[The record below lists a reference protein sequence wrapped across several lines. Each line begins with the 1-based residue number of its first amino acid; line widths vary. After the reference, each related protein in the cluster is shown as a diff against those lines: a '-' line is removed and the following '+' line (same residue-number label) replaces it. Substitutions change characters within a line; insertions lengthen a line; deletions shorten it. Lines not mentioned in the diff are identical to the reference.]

1 MKTDEIRY
9 ELPPELFGREPRE
22 LHGGER
28 SASRL
33 LVMKRRTQEIEHTWF
48 PEIGRFLDPGDLIVL
63 NDSKTIKAQLFGW
76 ADGKSRVDVRLCVE
90 KDSNVWHC
98 WIQPDRSIKQGSS
111 LDFSNGKLTGTVI
124 KKRDDL
130 NLWSVKFHVK
140 SRQHLLK
147 MLDEIAV
154 PVVPPYA
161 KQRLPLDFYQNV
173 YAKIEGSAEMPT
185 AGRHF
190 TEEIMKNLEEQG
202 IRFVYVTLHTGLS
215 SIPIMEETF
224 EEHSMYEEKYYISKE
239 TAEMINLTKEEGH
252 RVVACGTTSVRTL
265 ETASDDKGRVTAEEG
280 WTDLYIYPGYKW
292 KLIDALITN
301 FHGPKTTRIALAAS
315 FTGNELLMEGYR
327 QAIERGYKFYEYGES
342 TLTL

>member
-1 MKTDEIRY
+1 MKTDEIKY

-28 SASRL
+28 SDSKL
-33 LVMKRRTQEIEHTWF
+33 LVMKRKTQEIEHAYF

-76 ADGKSRVDVRLCVE
+76 ANGKSRVDVRLCVE
-90 KDSNVWHC
+90 KGADIWHC
-98 WIQPDRSIKQGSS
+98 WIQPDRSIEPESS
-111 LDFSNGKLTGTVI
+111 LDFNNGKLTATVI
-124 KKRDDL
+124 SKRDDI
-130 NLWSVKFHVK
+130 NLWSIKFHVK
-140 SRQHLLK
+140 DRQHLLK
-147 MLDEIAV
+147 ILDEIAV

-161 KQRLPLDFYQNV
+161 KKRLPLNFYQNV
-173 YAKIEGSAEMPT
+173 YAKTEGSAEMPT

-190 TEEIMKNLEEQG
+190 TNEIMKNLKERG
-202 IRFVYVTLHTGLS
+202 IRFTYVTLHTGLS

-224 EEHSMYEEKYYISKE
+224 EEHTMYEEKYFVDKE
-239 TAEMINLTKEEGH
+239 TAGIINSTKENGS
-252 RVVACGTTSVRTL
+252 RVVACGTTVVRTL
-265 ETASDDKGRVTAEEG
+265 ETVASKEGKVVAGEG
-280 WTDLYIYPGYKW
+280 WSDLYIYPGYKW

-301 FHGPKTTRIALAAS
+301 FHGPKTTRIALAAA
-315 FTGNELLMEGYR
+315 FTGKELLMEGYK